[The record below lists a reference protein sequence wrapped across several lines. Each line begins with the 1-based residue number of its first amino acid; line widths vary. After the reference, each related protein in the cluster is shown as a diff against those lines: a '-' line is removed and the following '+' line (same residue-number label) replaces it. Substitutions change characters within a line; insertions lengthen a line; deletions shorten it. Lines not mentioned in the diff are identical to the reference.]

1 LSEGRG
7 TTRPLELFGAP
18 DIDGRFFYNED
29 LSGFNFRQ
37 ETLPFPQALQTVT
50 AARDP
55 DQDTAYLGSVPM
67 VDYLPG
73 LVDENPMPLLSGHA
87 APRLWLGHAAH
98 IATHYDTMDNLAC
111 VFLGTRRFTL
121 FPPDAIADLYI
132 GPIDFTMAGQPVS
145 LAAEAAVDS
154 NRYPRF
160 EQARDKALTAVLEPG
175 DALYLPKLW
184 WHQVVSNQ
192 PLNGLI
198 NYWWDAF
205 AHGPDTP
212 NMSLMLAMINI
223 SERPL
228 AERMAWRAFFDH
240 YVFRPEGHPLAHL
253 PPERHG
259 ILGPLRPDN
268 YGRIR
273 ARIMR
278 ALRGG

>member
-1 LSEGRG
+1 
-7 TTRPLELFGAP
+7 
-18 DIDGRFFYNED
+18 
-29 LSGFNFRQ
+29 
-37 ETLPFPQALQTVT
+37 
-50 AARDP
+50 
-55 DQDTAYLGSVPM
+55 
-67 VDYLPG
+67 
-73 LVDENPMPLLSGHA
+73 MPLLSGRV

-111 VFLGTRRFTL
+111 AFLGTRRFTL
-121 FPPDAIADLYI
+121 YPPDAIADLYV

-145 LAAEAAVDS
+145 LAAEAGAHPS
-154 NRYPRF
+154 RYPRF
-160 EQARDKALTAVLEPG
+160 GRVRDKALTAVLEAG

-184 WHQVVSNQ
+184 WHQVVSNK
-192 PLNGLI
+192 PLNGLV

-228 AERMAWRAFFDH
+228 AERLAWRAFFDH

-253 PPERHG
+253 PHEQHG
-259 ILGPLRPDN
+259 ILGPLQPDN

-278 ALRGG
+278 ALRGA